1 MNNLP
6 PEVEEGNK
14 EYKRKLCNLSKYR
27 CIQLQS
33 QMKWRIK
40 EGNGIAIY
48 LIGVEDDGSISNIS
62 SEERKE
68 SIKNIKKIAKNIGAF
83 VDSIDFK
90 NNYLEI
96 TIKNNFKP
104 IDFYEKRIVFLGES
118 GVGKSTLISVLS
130 KGTIDDGNGLAR
142 LALFNHKHEMF
153 TGTTSSI
160 SLEDFDIHPKN
171 TKLSKCKN
179 YKIVLI
185 DLPGNEKYK
194 KTKYY
199 GLQSLDPELI
209 IYVIDNT
216 VTEEKIKENI
226 KIANFLK
233 VPILLV
239 INKIDLYDSTDYQF
253 DFNEYNHITTS
264 CVNKININIL
274 KEKFL
279 DDTLQLTEINSD
291 EETSSLLSQLLLED
305 DIIFQINDIYQ
316 INDIGVILSG
326 IQIAGEIKFKKKLKL
341 GPININGKLKY
352 IDVLVTSIHISK
364 IPAETLHSDHLATLV
379 INFKDPNLEILIPK
393 LQKGLYLSNYDLPLV
408 NEFNCSLTLT
418 HHKKCLKIGNQI
430 HIFSRNHILE
440 GKIIFIESN
449 KVININETK
458 KCKIKLSKFCYIR
471 EKDKF
476 IFDNGIAKGFG
487 TINLH

>member
-1 MNNLP
+1 MNNNLP

-27 CIQLQS
+27 GIQLQS

-40 EGNGIAIY
+40 EGNGTAIY
-48 LIGVEDDGSISNIS
+48 FIGVEDDGTISNITS
-62 SEERKE
+62 DERKE
-68 SIKNIKKIAKNIGAF
+68 SVKNIKKIAKNVGAF
-83 VDSIDFK
+83 VDTIDFK
-90 NNYLEI
+90 HNYLEI

-130 KGTIDDGNGLAR
+130 KGTIDDGQGLAR
-142 LALFNHKHEMF
+142 LSLFNHKHEMF

-160 SLEDFDIHPKN
+160 SLEDFDINSKN
-171 TKLSKCKN
+171 NKFSKGKN

-209 IYVIDNT
+209 VYVVDNT
-216 VTEEKIKENI
+216 VNEEKIKENI

-233 VPILLV
+233 IPILLV
-239 INKIDLYDSTDYQF
+239 INKIDIYSNIDYKF
-253 DFNEYNHITTS
+253 DFKKYTHITTS
-264 CVNKININIL
+264 CVNQSNINKL

-279 DDTLQLTEINSD
+279 DDSLQLIEVNSD
-291 EETSSLLSQLLLED
+291 DETSSLLSQLLLED

-341 GPININGKLKY
+341 GPISINGKLRY

-364 IPAETLHSDHLATLV
+364 IPAQTLHCDHLATLV
-379 INFKDPNLEILIPK
+379 INFKDPKLEILIPK
-393 LQKGLYLSNYDLPLV
+393 LQKGLYLSNYELPLID
-408 NEFNCSLTLT
+408 EFNYLLTLS
-418 HHKKCLKIGNQI
+418 HIKKFKNW
-430 HIFSRNHILE
+430 
-440 GKIIFIESN
+440 
-449 KVININETK
+449 
-458 KCKIKLSKFCYIR
+458 
-471 EKDKF
+471 
-476 IFDNGIAKGFG
+476 
-487 TINLH
+487 